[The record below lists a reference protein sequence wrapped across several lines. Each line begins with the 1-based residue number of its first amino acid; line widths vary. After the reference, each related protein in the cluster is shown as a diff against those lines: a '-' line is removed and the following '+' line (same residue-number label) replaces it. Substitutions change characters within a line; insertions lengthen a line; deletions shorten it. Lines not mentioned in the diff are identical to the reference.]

1 MDSDDLRAFVAFATK
16 RSFTHG
22 AAQVHLSQPAL
33 FAVVRRLAEALDA
46 PLYAREGRALALTP
60 AGEAL
65 LAHARA
71 VLDAEQALRAELHG
85 ERAGPAVLACGE
97 GALVHVVAARVAAFA
112 RAEPGRLQVRLADA
126 ATALTLVASGEAHAA
141 VIGDAGGLTLP
152 GTLTARIL
160 EQSEVRAVGHAEHFE
175 GAADVPLGARA
186 LAALPLVL
194 PAAGRPLRVAVEA
207 LLAGRGLGPARV
219 VAEASGWEAMLTL
232 ARLNVGV
239 ALINDIVPCPPT
251 LVSRPVRGLP
261 AVVYRCVTRRR
272 RGAVADA
279 LMAALIQVPEAVQ
292 ETPSSPGP

>member
-1 MDSDDLRAFVAFATK
+1 MDSDDLRGFVAFATT

-33 FAVVRRLAEALDA
+33 FAVVRRLSEALDA
-46 PLYAREGRALALTP
+46 ALYTREGRALAMTP

-65 LAHARA
+65 LAHARS

-126 ATALTLVASGEAHAA
+126 AVALTLVASSEAHAA
-141 VIGDAGGLTLP
+141 VVGDAGGLTLP
-152 GTLTARIL
+152 TTLASRIL
-160 EQSEVRAVGHAEHFE
+160 EQSEVRAMGHAEHFSGPAE
-175 GAADVPLGARA
+175 APLGARA
-186 LAALPLVL
+186 LAALPLIL

-219 VAEASGWEAMLTL
+219 AAEASGWEAMLAL

-239 ALINDIVPCPPT
+239 ALVNDIVPCPPT

-261 AVVYRCVTRRR
+261 AVTYRCVTRRR
-272 RGAVADA
+272 PGALAEA
-279 LMAALIQVPEAVQ
+279 LMAALLRVPDQGEVAREA
-292 ETPSSPGP
+292 